1 MAQSFAC
8 ALNCLKPFLAMPS
21 ISGVRK
27 IHGEWTAA
35 EISAAK
41 DYWKKASEERVK
53 QMKSKGFNISK
64 ITIPLPYAKNL
75 KTYTRDCKVKAELK
89 PFQTINVY
97 RLDPRFLD

>member
-1 MAQSFAC
+1 
-8 ALNCLKPFLAMPS
+8 MPS

-27 IHGEWTAA
+27 IHGEWTAE

-41 DYWKKASEERVK
+41 DYWKKASDDRVK
-53 QMKSKGFNISK
+53 QMKNNGFDISK

-75 KTYTRDCKVKAELK
+75 NKYTRDHKVKAVLK

>member
-1 MAQSFAC
+1 
-8 ALNCLKPFLAMPS
+8 MPS
-21 ISGVRK
+21 ISGIRK
-27 IHGEWTAA
+27 IHGEWTAE

-41 DYWKKASEERVK
+41 DYWKKASDDRVK
-53 QMKSKGFNISK
+53 QMKNNGFDISK

-75 KTYTRDCKVKAELK
+75 KKYTRDHKVKAVLK